1 MARWSAG
8 LARAAVMTP
17 YLPQASADAGLAP
30 GRMRAR
36 LKGAWHMAHRWR
48 GRVLFAFADQ
58 GLYSVANFLLT
69 VLYAS
74 WLPLDTFGR
83 YVVVWTVSL
92 FIEAIQTSLIVDS
105 LPAIVSRHGR
115 RSAHHRNRVDAAA
128 FWVVIGFSALTSLLL
143 VGAALI
149 IGLWR
154 PLYVAALLALAV
166 ANPLQRLYLFYRRLA
181 YIRDRQQVAAAMA
194 ASYGLISV
202 GAAFVLYRLQALSL
216 TSVVLVW
223 GAGALAA
230 VLTALACGIGRPRA
244 TRLANIFWLAA
255 ELWRSGRWLSGAAV
269 ASWISNW
276 AIFPIVAATIG
287 AGTAGIIR
295 ALQNLLTPIVQFNA
309 ALHLAVLPRVAD
321 KIADVGDHYGRWFA
335 RRGTALFAA
344 IAAAYCAIIL
354 AAAPLIL
361 PLLYRK
367 PEIAAAAYLLWPLA
381 IAIVFEALRQAS
393 AISLLAR
400 RHTRIVFVARWLSFA
415 VFVASALLLDLLIGF
430 EGILWGTVAASATGA
445 AIVLTAAVSGQSSED
460 C

>member
-1 MARWSAG
+1 
-8 LARAAVMTP
+8 MTP
-17 YLPQASADAGLAP
+17 YSPQASADAGLDRA
-30 GRMRAR
+30 GVRAR
-36 LKGAWHMAHRWR
+36 LQGAWHMAHRWK

-58 GLYSVANFLLT
+58 GLYSVTNFLLT

-115 RSAHHRNRVDAAA
+115 QSAHHRSRVDGAA
-128 FWVVIGFSALTSLLL
+128 FWIVIGFSALTSVLLI
-143 VGAALI
+143 VAAVVV
-149 IGLWR
+149 GLWR
-154 PLYVAALLALAV
+154 PVYVSALLALSV
-166 ANPLQRLYLFYRRLA
+166 TNPLQRLYLFCRRLA

-194 ASYGLISV
+194 AFYGLISIC
-202 GAAFVLYRLQALSL
+202 GALVLYRLHALSL
-216 TSVVLVW
+216 ASVIALW

-230 VLTALACGIGRPRA
+230 VVTALACGVGRPRA
-244 TRLANIFWLAA
+244 TRLANVLWLAA

-276 AIFPIVAATIG
+276 AIFPIVAATTG

-335 RRGTALFAA
+335 RRGTAIFAT
-344 IAAAYCAIIL
+344 IAAAYCAIVL
-354 AAAPLIL
+354 AAAPLVL
-361 PLLYRK
+361 PLLYKK

-381 IAIVFEALRQAS
+381 IAIVLDALRQAS

-400 RHTRIVFVARWLSFA
+400 RHTHIVFVARWLALA
-415 VFVASALLLDLLIGF
+415 VFAAGALVLGLLIGF

-445 AIVLTAAVSGQSSED
+445 GVVLTSALSGQSSED

>member
-1 MARWSAG
+1 MSE
-8 LARAAVMTP
+8 LS
-17 YLPQASADAGLAP
+17 PQASIEAGLVRA
-30 GRMRAR
+30 RMRAR
-36 LKGAWHMAHRWR
+36 LKGAWHMAHRWK

-58 GLYSVANFLLT
+58 GLYSVTNFVLT

-115 RSAHHRNRVDAAA
+115 RSAHHRSRVDGAA
-128 FWVVIGFSALTSLLL
+128 FWVVIGFGGMSSLLL
-143 VGAALI
+143 VAAAALV
-149 IGLWR
+149 GVWR
-154 PLYVAALLALAV
+154 PVYVGPLLALAV
-166 ANPLQRLYLFYRRLA
+166 ANPLQRLYLFCRRLA
-181 YIRDRQQVAAAMA
+181 YIRDRQEVAAAMA
-194 ASYGLISV
+194 AFYGLISV
-202 GAAFVLYRLQALSL
+202 GGALVLYRLQALSL
-216 TSVVLVW
+216 ANVIALW
-223 GAGALAA
+223 GVGALAA
-230 VLTALACGIGRPRA
+230 VVTALVSGIGRPRT
-244 TRLANIFWLAA
+244 TRLANVAWLAT

-269 ASWISNW
+269 ATWISNW
-276 AIFPIVAATIG
+276 AIFPIVAATTG

-335 RRGTALFAA
+335 RRGTAVFAA

-354 AAAPLIL
+354 AAAPFVL

-381 IAIVFEALRQAS
+381 IAIVLDALRQAS

-400 RHTRIVFVARWLSFA
+400 RTTRIVFVARWIALA
-415 VFVASALLLDLLIGF
+415 VFVGSALVLGLLIGF

-445 AIVLTAAVSGQSSED
+445 GIVLTSALSGTTESR
-460 C
+460 

>member
-1 MARWSAG
+1 
-8 LARAAVMTP
+8 MTP
-17 YLPQASADAGLAP
+17 YLPQASAAAGLAP
-30 GRMRAR
+30 ARVRAR

-58 GLYSVANFLLT
+58 GLYSVTNFLLT

-92 FIEAIQTSLIVDS
+92 FIEAIQTSMIVDS

-115 RSAHHRNRVDAAA
+115 RSAHHRNRVDGAA
-128 FWVVIGFSALTSLLL
+128 FWVIIGFSALTSLLL
-143 VGAALI
+143 IGAALV
-149 IGLWR
+149 IGLSR
-154 PLYVAALLALAV
+154 PVYVGALLALAA

-194 ASYGLISV
+194 AFYGLISIS
-202 GAAFVLYRLQALSL
+202 GALILYRLQALSL
-216 TSVVLVW
+216 ASVVLLW
-223 GAGALAA
+223 GAGAMAG
-230 VLTALACGIGRPRA
+230 VVTALACGIGRPRA
-244 TRLANIFWLAA
+244 TRLANVFWLAN

-276 AIFPIVAATIG
+276 AIFPIVAATTG

-321 KIADVGDHYGRWFA
+321 KIADVGDHYGRQFA
-335 RRGTALFAA
+335 RRGTVAFAA
-344 IAAAYCAIIL
+344 IAAAYCAVIL
-354 AAAPLIL
+354 AAAPLVL
-361 PLLYRK
+361 PLLYKK

-381 IAIVFEALRQAS
+381 IAIVLDALRQAS

-400 RHTRIVFVARWLSFA
+400 QYTRIVFVARWIALT
-415 VFVASALLLDLLIGF
+415 VFVAGAFGLGLLMGF
-430 EGILWGTVAASATGA
+430 EGILWATVAASATGA
-445 AIVLTAAVSGQSSED
+445 VIVLTSALSGKTESR
-460 C
+460 